1 MKKITRKKHL
11 EMKLQSVPY
20 HPNPDV
26 TLEQYTTPSVIA
38 SDLLWNAYGLG
49 DVEGKNILD
58 LGCGTG
64 IFAIASSLLGASLS
78 VGVDIDGKSID
89 VAKEFS
95 QKLKLDNISFVCGDV
110 CDYNAD
116 FKIDTVLSF
125 KKILSAEKLS
135 LFDTYSKNEL
145 ILVGLVSLGILLQI
159 INIALLGGIPL
170 FSATL
175 KAKAATKIWL
185 ISYIIFLPSINVLL
199 AKYNRKSHYLLLL
212 IGLVLFALT
221 GYRTTP
227 IAIMLSALITLYY
240 TRDVDVKYIILA
252 ILAIAVVLLA
262 VGFIAVQ
269 AISWQHWSL
278 NPIEL
283 VSYRAAFTL
292 NVLSKAIEN
301 QFTTM
306 GNLFYTTLT
315 GFFTHSDARV
325 LVGQATIGRVHSIT
339 STIFGP
345 ALLDFGIVGMLIQ
358 MFLIGLILKTLHS
371 IQNHSKSIFTAFYG
385 ILLAQTI
392 IWIETGPTDVVVWL
406 FYLIG
411 IFLIIHFLR
420 GANHEI

>member
-1 MKKITRKKHL
+1 MPMWYFYQEL
-11 EMKLQSVPY
+11 PS
-20 HPNPDV
+20 PN
-26 TLEQYTTPSVIA
+26 L
-38 SDLLWNAYGLG
+38 DLYLYIGLG
-49 DVEGKNILD
+49 LLFFIFGVFLSNYIL
-58 LGCGTG
+58 
-64 IFAIASSLLGASLS
+64 S
-78 VGVDIDGKSID
+78 K
-89 VAKEFS
+89 K
-95 QKLKLDNISFVCGDV
+95 
-110 CDYNAD
+110 Y
-116 FKIDTVLSF
+116 KIDADSTLKKVLNP
-125 KKILSAEKLS
+125 EKLS
-135 LFDTYSKNEL
+135 LSDSYSRNEL
-145 ILVGLVSLGILLQI
+145 ILVGLVLLGILLQV
-159 INIALLGGIPL
+159 INIVLLGGIPL

-185 ISYIIFLPSINVLL
+185 ISYIIFLPSINLLL
-199 AKYNRKSHYLLLL
+199 ARYNRKSHYILLL

-240 TRDVDVKYIILA
+240 TRDVDLKYIILA

-278 NPIEL
+278 NPVEL

-292 NVLSKAIEN
+292 NILSKAIEN
-301 QFTTM
+301 QFATM
-306 GNLFYTTLT
+306 GNLFYATLT

-325 LVGQATIGRVHSIT
+325 LVGQATLGQVHSIT

-345 ALLDFGIVGMLIQ
+345 ALLDFGILGMILQ
-358 MFLIGLILKTLHS
+358 MFLLGLILKTLHS
-371 IQNHSKSIFTAFYG
+371 IQNYKKEIFSAFYG

-406 FYLIG
+406 FYIIG

-420 GANHEI
+420 GAKHEI

>member
-1 MKKITRKKHL
+1 MNFNFKNGNFDLFNPLIVVVMTIL
-11 EMKLQSVPY
+11 FLIIAMPMWYFYQELPS
-20 HPNPDV
+20 PN
-26 TLEQYTTPSVIA
+26 I
-38 SDLLWNAYGLG
+38 DLYLYIGLG
-49 DVEGKNILD
+49 LLFFVFGVFLSNYIIGK
-58 LGCGTG
+58 
-64 IFAIASSLLGASLS
+64 
-78 VGVDIDGKSID
+78 K
-89 VAKEFS
+89 
-95 QKLKLDNISFVCGDV
+95 
-110 CDYNAD
+110 
-116 FKIDTVLSF
+116 FKIDVGSAP
-125 KKILSAEKLS
+125 KKILNPKKLS
-135 LFDTYSKNEL
+135 LSDSYSKKEM
-145 ILVGLVSLGILLQI
+145 ILVGLVLLGILLQI

-199 AKYNRKSHYLLLL
+199 AGYNRKSHYLLLL

-292 NVLSKAIEN
+292 NILSKAIEN
-301 QFTTM
+301 QFATM
-306 GNLFYTTLT
+306 GNLFYATLT

-325 LVGQATIGRVHSIT
+325 LVGQATLGQVHSIT

-358 MFLIGLILKTLHS
+358 MFLLGLILKTLHS
-371 IQNHSKSIFTAFYG
+371 IQNYKKEIFTAFYG

>member
-1 MKKITRKKHL
+1 MNFNFKNGNFDLFNPLIVVVMTIL
-11 EMKLQSVPY
+11 FLIIAMPMWYFYQELPS
-20 HPNPDV
+20 PN
-26 TLEQYTTPSVIA
+26 I
-38 SDLLWNAYGLG
+38 DLYLYIGLG
-49 DVEGKNILD
+49 LLFFIFGVFLSNYIL
-58 LGCGTG
+58 
-64 IFAIASSLLGASLS
+64 S
-78 VGVDIDGKSID
+78 K
-89 VAKEFS
+89 K
-95 QKLKLDNISFVCGDV
+95 
-110 CDYNAD
+110 
-116 FKIDTVLSF
+116 FKINVDYDPRKVLNP
-125 KKILSAEKLS
+125 EKLS
-135 LFDTYSKNEL
+135 LSNPYSKKEM
-145 ILVGLVSLGILLQI
+145 ILVGLVLLGILLQI

-199 AKYNRKSHYLLLL
+199 ARYNRKSHYLLLL

-240 TRDVDVKYIILA
+240 TRDVDMKYIILA

-292 NVLSKAIEN
+292 NILSKAIEN
-301 QFTTM
+301 QFATM
-306 GNLFYTTLT
+306 GNLFYATLT

-325 LVGQATIGRVHSIT
+325 LVGQATLGQVHSIT

-358 MFLIGLILKTLHS
+358 MFLLGLILKTLHS
-371 IQNHSKSIFTAFYG
+371 IQNYKKEIFTAFYG

>member
-1 MKKITRKKHL
+1 MNFNFKNGNFDLFNPLIIVVMTIL
-11 EMKLQSVPY
+11 FLIIAMPMWYFYQELPS
-20 HPNPDV
+20 PN
-26 TLEQYTTPSVIA
+26 I
-38 SDLLWNAYGLG
+38 DLYLYIGLG
-49 DVEGKNILD
+49 LLFFIFGVFLSNYIL
-58 LGCGTG
+58 
-64 IFAIASSLLGASLS
+64 S
-78 VGVDIDGKSID
+78 K
-89 VAKEFS
+89 K
-95 QKLKLDNISFVCGDV
+95 
-110 CDYNAD
+110 
-116 FKIDTVLSF
+116 FKINVDYDPRKVLNP
-125 KKILSAEKLS
+125 EKLS
-135 LFDTYSKNEL
+135 LSNPYSKKEM
-145 ILVGLVSLGILLQI
+145 ILVGLVLLGILLQI

-199 AKYNRKSHYLLLL
+199 ARYNRKSHYLLLL

-292 NVLSKAIEN
+292 NILSKAIEN
-301 QFTTM
+301 QFATM
-306 GNLFYTTLT
+306 GNLFYATLT

-325 LVGQATIGRVHSIT
+325 LVGQATLGQVHSIT

-358 MFLIGLILKTLHS
+358 MFLLGLILKTLHS
-371 IQNHSKSIFTAFYG
+371 IQNYKKEIFTAFYG

>member
-1 MKKITRKKHL
+1 MNFNFKNGNFDLFNPLILVVMTIL
-11 EMKLQSVPY
+11 FLIIAMPMWYFYQELPS
-20 HPNPDV
+20 PN
-26 TLEQYTTPSVIA
+26 L
-38 SDLLWNAYGLG
+38 DLYLYIGLG
-49 DVEGKNILD
+49 LLFFIL
-58 LGCGTG
+58 GV
-64 IFAIASSLLGASLS
+64 FLS
-78 VGVDIDGKSID
+78 NYILSK
-89 VAKEFS
+89 K
-95 QKLKLDNISFVCGDV
+95 
-110 CDYNAD
+110 Y
-116 FKIDTVLSF
+116 KIDADSTLKKVLNP
-125 KKILSAEKLS
+125 EKLS
-135 LFDTYSKNEL
+135 LSDSYSRNEL
-145 ILVGLVSLGILLQI
+145 ILVGLVLLGILLQV

-185 ISYIIFLPSINVLL
+185 ISYIIFLPSINLLL
-199 AKYNRKSHYLLLL
+199 ARYNRKSHYLLLL

-240 TRDVDVKYIILA
+240 TRDVDLKYIILA

-278 NPIEL
+278 NPVEL

-292 NVLSKAIEN
+292 NILSKAIEN
-301 QFTTM
+301 QFATM
-306 GNLFYTTLT
+306 GNLFYATLT

-325 LVGQATIGRVHSIT
+325 LVGQATLGQVHSIT

-345 ALLDFGIVGMLIQ
+345 ALLDFGILGMILQ
-358 MFLIGLILKTLHS
+358 MFLLGLILKTLHS
-371 IQNHSKSIFTAFYG
+371 IQNYKKEIFSAFYG

-406 FYLIG
+406 FYIIG

-420 GANHEI
+420 GAKHEI

>member
-1 MKKITRKKHL
+1 MNFNFKNGNFDL
-11 EMKLQSVPY
+11 F
-20 HPNPDV
+20 HPLILVVMVILFLIIAMPMWYFYRE
-26 TLEQYTTPSVIA
+26 LPSPNL
-38 SDLLWNAYGLG
+38 DLYLYIGLG
-49 DVEGKNILD
+49 LLFFIFGIYLSNYILKKN
-58 LGCGTG
+58 
-64 IFAIASSLLGASLS
+64 
-78 VGVDIDGKSID
+78 
-89 VAKEFS
+89 
-95 QKLKLDNISFVCGDV
+95 
-110 CDYNAD
+110 
-116 FKIDTVLSF
+116 FKIDTDLSF
-125 KKILSAEKLS
+125 KEILSAEKLS
-135 LFDTYSKNEL
+135 LSDSYSKNEL
-145 ILVGLVSLGILLQI
+145 ILVGLVSFGILLQI

-199 AKYNRKSHYLLLL
+199 AKYNRKSHYLLLF

-227 IAIMLSALITLYY
+227 IAIMLSALITLYL
-240 TRDVDVKYIILA
+240 KYIILA

-411 IFLIIHFLR
+411 ILLIIHFLR

>member
-1 MKKITRKKHL
+1 MNFNFKNGNFDLFNPLIIVVMTIL
-11 EMKLQSVPY
+11 FLIIAMPMWYFYQELPS
-20 HPNPDV
+20 PN
-26 TLEQYTTPSVIA
+26 I
-38 SDLLWNAYGLG
+38 DLYLYIGLG
-49 DVEGKNILD
+49 LLFFIFGVFLSNYIL
-58 LGCGTG
+58 
-64 IFAIASSLLGASLS
+64 S
-78 VGVDIDGKSID
+78 K
-89 VAKEFS
+89 K
-95 QKLKLDNISFVCGDV
+95 
-110 CDYNAD
+110 
-116 FKIDTVLSF
+116 FKINVDYDPRKVLNP
-125 KKILSAEKLS
+125 EKLS
-135 LFDTYSKNEL
+135 LSDSYSKKEM
-145 ILVGLVSLGILLQI
+145 ILVGLVLLGILLQI

-199 AKYNRKSHYLLLL
+199 AGYNRKSHYLLLL

-292 NVLSKAIEN
+292 NILSKAIEN
-301 QFTTM
+301 QFATM
-306 GNLFYTTLT
+306 GNLFYATLT

-325 LVGQATIGRVHSIT
+325 LVGQATLGQVHSIT

-358 MFLIGLILKTLHS
+358 MLLLGFILKTLHS
-371 IQNHSKSIFTAFYG
+371 IQNYKKEIFTAFYG

>member
-1 MKKITRKKHL
+1 MNFNFKNGNFDLFNPLIIVVMTIL
-11 EMKLQSVPY
+11 FLIIAMPMWYFYQELPS
-20 HPNPDV
+20 PN
-26 TLEQYTTPSVIA
+26 I
-38 SDLLWNAYGLG
+38 DLYLYIGLG
-49 DVEGKNILD
+49 LLFFIFGVFLSNYIL
-58 LGCGTG
+58 
-64 IFAIASSLLGASLS
+64 S
-78 VGVDIDGKSID
+78 K
-89 VAKEFS
+89 K
-95 QKLKLDNISFVCGDV
+95 
-110 CDYNAD
+110 
-116 FKIDTVLSF
+116 FKINVDYDPRKVLNP
-125 KKILSAEKLS
+125 EKLS
-135 LFDTYSKNEL
+135 LSNPYSKKEM
-145 ILVGLVSLGILLQI
+145 ILVGLVLLGILLQI

-199 AKYNRKSHYLLLL
+199 ARYNRKSHYLLLL

-292 NVLSKAIEN
+292 NILSKAIEN
-301 QFTTM
+301 QFATM
-306 GNLFYTTLT
+306 GNLFYATLT

-325 LVGQATIGRVHSIT
+325 LVGQATLGQVHSIT

-358 MFLIGLILKTLHS
+358 MLLLGFILKTLHS
-371 IQNHSKSIFTAFYG
+371 IQNYKKEVFTAFYG

>member
-1 MKKITRKKHL
+1 MNFNFKNENFDLFNPLIVVVMAIL
-11 EMKLQSVPY
+11 FLIIAMPMWYFYQELPS
-20 HPNPDV
+20 PN
-26 TLEQYTTPSVIA
+26 L
-38 SDLLWNAYGLG
+38 DLYLYIGLG
-49 DVEGKNILD
+49 LLFFIFGVFSSNYIL
-58 LGCGTG
+58 
-64 IFAIASSLLGASLS
+64 S
-78 VGVDIDGKSID
+78 K
-89 VAKEFS
+89 K
-95 QKLKLDNISFVCGDV
+95 
-110 CDYNAD
+110 
-116 FKIDTVLSF
+116 FKIDVGGAP
-125 KKILSAEKLS
+125 KKIFSTDKLS
-135 LFDTYSKNEL
+135 LFDSYSKNEL
-145 ILVGLVSLGILLQI
+145 IIVSLVLLGILLQV

-185 ISYIIFLPSINVLL
+185 VSYIIFLPSINVLL

-240 TRDVDVKYIILA
+240 TRDIDVKYIILA

-269 AISWQHWSL
+269 AITWQHWSL

-292 NVLSKAIEN
+292 NILSKAIEN
-301 QFTTM
+301 QCATM

-325 LVGQATIGRVHSIT
+325 LVGQATLGQVHSIT

-358 MFLIGLILKTLHS
+358 MFLLGFILKTLHS
-371 IQNHSKSIFTAFYG
+371 IQNYKKEIFTAFYG

-392 IWIETGPTDVVVWL
+392 IWIETGPTDIVVWL

-411 IFLIIHFLR
+411 IFLLIHFLR

>member
-1 MKKITRKKHL
+1 MNFNFKNGNFDLFNPLIIVVMTIL
-11 EMKLQSVPY
+11 FLIIAMPMWYFYQELPS
-20 HPNPDV
+20 PN
-26 TLEQYTTPSVIA
+26 I
-38 SDLLWNAYGLG
+38 DLYLYIGLG
-49 DVEGKNILD
+49 LLFFVFGVFLSNYIL
-58 LGCGTG
+58 
-64 IFAIASSLLGASLS
+64 S
-78 VGVDIDGKSID
+78 K
-89 VAKEFS
+89 K
-95 QKLKLDNISFVCGDV
+95 
-110 CDYNAD
+110 
-116 FKIDTVLSF
+116 FKINVDYDPRKVLNP
-125 KKILSAEKLS
+125 EKLS
-135 LFDTYSKNEL
+135 LSNPYSKKEM
-145 ILVGLVSLGILLQI
+145 ILVGLVLLGILLQI

-199 AKYNRKSHYLLLL
+199 AKYNRKSHYLLLF

>member
-1 MKKITRKKHL
+1 MNFNFKNGNFDLFNPLIIVVMTIL
-11 EMKLQSVPY
+11 FLIIAMPMWYFYQELPS
-20 HPNPDV
+20 PN
-26 TLEQYTTPSVIA
+26 I
-38 SDLLWNAYGLG
+38 DLYLYIGLG
-49 DVEGKNILD
+49 LLFFIFGVFLSNYIL
-58 LGCGTG
+58 
-64 IFAIASSLLGASLS
+64 S
-78 VGVDIDGKSID
+78 K
-89 VAKEFS
+89 K
-95 QKLKLDNISFVCGDV
+95 
-110 CDYNAD
+110 
-116 FKIDTVLSF
+116 FKINVDYGPRKVLNP
-125 KKILSAEKLS
+125 EKLS
-135 LFDTYSKNEL
+135 LSNPYSKKEM
-145 ILVGLVSLGILLQI
+145 ILVGLVLLGILLQI

-185 ISYIIFLPSINVLL
+185 ISYIIFLPSINVLI
-199 AKYNRKSHYLLLL
+199 ARYNRKSHYLLLL

-292 NVLSKAIEN
+292 NILSKAIEN
-301 QFTTM
+301 QFATM
-306 GNLFYTTLT
+306 GNLFYATLT

-325 LVGQATIGRVHSIT
+325 LVGQATLGQVHSIT

-358 MFLIGLILKTLHS
+358 MLLLGFILKTLHS
-371 IQNHSKSIFTAFYG
+371 IQNYKKEVFTAFYG

-420 GANHEI
+420 GVNHEI

>member
-1 MKKITRKKHL
+1 MNFNFKNANFDL
-11 EMKLQSVPY
+11 F
-20 HPNPDV
+20 HPLILVVMVILFLIIAMPMWYFYRE
-26 TLEQYTTPSVIA
+26 LPSPNL
-38 SDLLWNAYGLG
+38 DLYLYIGLG
-49 DVEGKNILD
+49 LLFFIFGIYLSNYILKKN
-58 LGCGTG
+58 
-64 IFAIASSLLGASLS
+64 
-78 VGVDIDGKSID
+78 
-89 VAKEFS
+89 
-95 QKLKLDNISFVCGDV
+95 
-110 CDYNAD
+110 
-116 FKIDTVLSF
+116 FKIDTDLSF
-125 KKILSAEKLS
+125 KEILSTEKLS
-135 LFDTYSKNEL
+135 LSDSYSKNEL
-145 ILVGLVSLGILLQI
+145 ILVGLVSFGILLQI

-199 AKYNRKSHYLLLL
+199 AKYNRKSHYLLLF

>member
-1 MKKITRKKHL
+1 MNFNFKNGNFDLFNPLIIVVMTIL
-11 EMKLQSVPY
+11 FLIIAMPMWYFYQELPS
-20 HPNPDV
+20 PN
-26 TLEQYTTPSVIA
+26 I
-38 SDLLWNAYGLG
+38 DLYLYIGLG
-49 DVEGKNILD
+49 LLFFIFGVFLSNYIL
-58 LGCGTG
+58 
-64 IFAIASSLLGASLS
+64 S
-78 VGVDIDGKSID
+78 K
-89 VAKEFS
+89 K
-95 QKLKLDNISFVCGDV
+95 
-110 CDYNAD
+110 
-116 FKIDTVLSF
+116 FKINVDYGPRKVLNP
-125 KKILSAEKLS
+125 EKLS
-135 LFDTYSKNEL
+135 LSNPYSKKEM
-145 ILVGLVSLGILLQI
+145 ILVGLVLLGILLQI

-199 AKYNRKSHYLLLL
+199 ARYNRKSHYLLLL

-252 ILAIAVVLLA
+252 ILAIAVMLLA

-292 NVLSKAIEN
+292 NILSKAIEN
-301 QFTTM
+301 QFATM
-306 GNLFYTTLT
+306 GNLFYATLT

-325 LVGQATIGRVHSIT
+325 LVGQATLGQVHSIT

-358 MFLIGLILKTLHS
+358 MFLLGLILKTLHS
-371 IQNHSKSIFTAFYG
+371 IQNYKKEILTAFYG

>member
-1 MKKITRKKHL
+1 MNFNFKNGNFDLFNPLIVVVMTIL
-11 EMKLQSVPY
+11 FLIIAMPMWYFYQELPS
-20 HPNPDV
+20 PN
-26 TLEQYTTPSVIA
+26 I
-38 SDLLWNAYGLG
+38 DLYLYIGLG
-49 DVEGKNILD
+49 LLFFVFGVFLSNYIIGK
-58 LGCGTG
+58 
-64 IFAIASSLLGASLS
+64 
-78 VGVDIDGKSID
+78 K
-89 VAKEFS
+89 
-95 QKLKLDNISFVCGDV
+95 
-110 CDYNAD
+110 
-116 FKIDTVLSF
+116 FKIDVGSAPKKVLNP
-125 KKILSAEKLS
+125 EKLS
-135 LFDTYSKNEL
+135 LSDSYSKKEM
-145 ILVGLVSLGILLQI
+145 ILVGLVLLGILLQI
-159 INIALLGGIPL
+159 INIALLGRIPL

-175 KAKAATKIWL
+175 KAKAVTKIWL
-185 ISYIIFLPSINVLL
+185 ISYIIFLPSLNVLL
-199 AKYNRKSHYLLLL
+199 ARYNRKSPYLLLL

-240 TRDVDVKYIILA
+240 TRDVDMKYIILA

-292 NVLSKAIEN
+292 NILSKAIEN
-301 QFTTM
+301 QFATM
-306 GNLFYTTLT
+306 GNLFYATLT

-325 LVGQATIGRVHSIT
+325 LVGQATLGQVHSIT

-358 MFLIGLILKTLHS
+358 MLLLGFILKTLHS
-371 IQNHSKSIFTAFYG
+371 IQNYKKEIFTAFYG

-392 IWIETGPTDVVVWL
+392 IWIETGPTDIVVWL

>member
-1 MKKITRKKHL
+1 MNYNFKNGNFDL
-11 EMKLQSVPY
+11 F
-20 HPNPDV
+20 HPLIV
-26 TLEQYTTPSVIA
+26 VVMTILFLIIA
-38 SDLLWNAYGLG
+38 MPMWYFYRELPAPNLDLYLYIGLG
-49 DVEGKNILD
+49 LLFFIFGVFLSNYIL
-58 LGCGTG
+58 
-64 IFAIASSLLGASLS
+64 S
-78 VGVDIDGKSID
+78 K
-89 VAKEFS
+89 K
-95 QKLKLDNISFVCGDV
+95 
-110 CDYNAD
+110 
-116 FKIDTVLSF
+116 FKINVDYGPRKVLNP
-125 KKILSAEKLS
+125 EKLS
-135 LFDTYSKNEL
+135 LSNPYSKKEM
-145 ILVGLVSLGILLQI
+145 ILVGLVLLGILLQI

-199 AKYNRKSHYLLLL
+199 AGYNRKSHYLLLL

-292 NVLSKAIEN
+292 NILSKAIEN

-306 GNLFYTTLT
+306 GNLFYATLT

-325 LVGQATIGRVHSIT
+325 LVGQATLGQVHSIT

-358 MFLIGLILKTLHS
+358 MLLLGFILKTLHS
-371 IQNHSKSIFTAFYG
+371 IQNYKKEIFTAFYG

>member
-1 MKKITRKKHL
+1 MNFNFKNGNFDLFNPLIIVVMTIL
-11 EMKLQSVPY
+11 FLIIAMPMWYFYQELPS
-20 HPNPDV
+20 PN
-26 TLEQYTTPSVIA
+26 I
-38 SDLLWNAYGLG
+38 DLYLYIGLG
-49 DVEGKNILD
+49 LLFFIFGVFLSNYIL
-58 LGCGTG
+58 
-64 IFAIASSLLGASLS
+64 S
-78 VGVDIDGKSID
+78 K
-89 VAKEFS
+89 K
-95 QKLKLDNISFVCGDV
+95 
-110 CDYNAD
+110 
-116 FKIDTVLSF
+116 FKINVDYDPRKVLNP
-125 KKILSAEKLS
+125 EKLS
-135 LFDTYSKNEL
+135 LSNQYSKKEM
-145 ILVGLVSLGILLQI
+145 ILVGLVLLGILLQI

-199 AKYNRKSHYLLLL
+199 ARYNRKSHYLLLL

-227 IAIMLSALITLYY
+227 IAIMLSTLITLYY

-292 NVLSKAIEN
+292 NILSKAIEN
-301 QFTTM
+301 QFATM
-306 GNLFYTTLT
+306 GNLFYATLT

-325 LVGQATIGRVHSIT
+325 LVGQATLGQVHSIT

-358 MFLIGLILKTLHS
+358 MFLLGLILKTLHS
-371 IQNHSKSIFTAFYG
+371 IQNYKKEILTAFYG

>member
-1 MKKITRKKHL
+1 MNFNFKNGNFDLFNPLIVVVMTIL
-11 EMKLQSVPY
+11 FLIIAMPMWYFYQELPS
-20 HPNPDV
+20 PN
-26 TLEQYTTPSVIA
+26 I
-38 SDLLWNAYGLG
+38 DLYLYIGLG
-49 DVEGKNILD
+49 LLFFVFGVFLSNYIIGK
-58 LGCGTG
+58 
-64 IFAIASSLLGASLS
+64 
-78 VGVDIDGKSID
+78 K
-89 VAKEFS
+89 
-95 QKLKLDNISFVCGDV
+95 
-110 CDYNAD
+110 
-116 FKIDTVLSF
+116 FKIDVGSAPKKVLNP
-125 KKILSAEKLS
+125 EKLS
-135 LFDTYSKNEL
+135 LSDSYSKNEL
-145 ILVGLVSLGILLQI
+145 ILVGLVSFGILLQI

-199 AKYNRKSHYLLLL
+199 AGYNRKSHYLLLL

-292 NVLSKAIEN
+292 NILSKAIEN
-301 QFTTM
+301 QFATM
-306 GNLFYTTLT
+306 GNLFYATLT

-325 LVGQATIGRVHSIT
+325 LVGQATLGQVHSIT

-358 MFLIGLILKTLHS
+358 MLLLGFILKTLHS
-371 IQNHSKSIFTAFYG
+371 IQNYKKEIFTAFYG

>member
-1 MKKITRKKHL
+1 MNFNFKNGNFDLFNPLIVVVMTIL
-11 EMKLQSVPY
+11 FLIIAMPMWYFYQELPS
-20 HPNPDV
+20 PN
-26 TLEQYTTPSVIA
+26 I
-38 SDLLWNAYGLG
+38 DLYLYIGLG
-49 DVEGKNILD
+49 LLFFIFGVFLSNYIL
-58 LGCGTG
+58 
-64 IFAIASSLLGASLS
+64 S
-78 VGVDIDGKSID
+78 K
-89 VAKEFS
+89 K
-95 QKLKLDNISFVCGDV
+95 
-110 CDYNAD
+110 
-116 FKIDTVLSF
+116 FKINVDYDPRKVLNP
-125 KKILSAEKLS
+125 EKLS
-135 LFDTYSKNEL
+135 LSDSYSKKEM
-145 ILVGLVSLGILLQI
+145 ILVGLVLLGILLQI

-199 AKYNRKSHYLLLL
+199 AGYNRKSHYLLLL

-292 NVLSKAIEN
+292 NILSKAIEN
-301 QFTTM
+301 QFATM
-306 GNLFYTTLT
+306 GNLFYATLT

-325 LVGQATIGRVHSIT
+325 LVGQATLGQVHSIT

-358 MFLIGLILKTLHS
+358 MLLLGFILKTLHS
-371 IQNHSKSIFTAFYG
+371 IQNYKKEIFTAFYG

>member
-1 MKKITRKKHL
+1 MNFNFKNGNFDLFNPLIVVVMTIL
-11 EMKLQSVPY
+11 FLIIAMPMWYFYQELPS
-20 HPNPDV
+20 PN
-26 TLEQYTTPSVIA
+26 I
-38 SDLLWNAYGLG
+38 DLYLYIGLG
-49 DVEGKNILD
+49 LLFFIFGVFLSNYIL
-58 LGCGTG
+58 
-64 IFAIASSLLGASLS
+64 S
-78 VGVDIDGKSID
+78 K
-89 VAKEFS
+89 K
-95 QKLKLDNISFVCGDV
+95 
-110 CDYNAD
+110 
-116 FKIDTVLSF
+116 FKINVDHGPRKVLNP
-125 KKILSAEKLS
+125 EKLS
-135 LFDTYSKNEL
+135 LSNPYSKKEM
-145 ILVGLVSLGILLQI
+145 ILVGLVLLGILLQI

-199 AKYNRKSHYLLLL
+199 ARYNRKSHYLLLL

-292 NVLSKAIEN
+292 NILSKAIEN
-301 QFTTM
+301 QFATM
-306 GNLFYTTLT
+306 GNLFYATLT

-325 LVGQATIGRVHSIT
+325 LVGQATLGQVHSIT

-358 MFLIGLILKTLHS
+358 MLLLGFILKTLHS
-371 IQNHSKSIFTAFYG
+371 IQNYKKEIFTAFYG